1 MLFCCLIEIQSLVG
15 LGGGRI
21 RMRAWKNL
29 NKIGAVGSKD
39 HPIKHAYKGTWEPHL
54 GRVGPQSTG
63 GWHRILRSGCVIE
76 EYVDLIVP
84 TIGIRHRFV
93 FWKDSRAQQQGCQDA
108 CCIEMGVYISIS
120 FNIPVLHNLVNLEFW
135 LLWFSPLFIYVVFVF
150 RRRKK
155 DEDGCLRVI
164 HNFHITLG
172 QWVYMSKVLISK

>member
-1 MLFCCLIEIQSLVG
+1 M
-15 LGGGRI
+15 
-21 RMRAWKNL
+21 
-29 NKIGAVGSKD
+29 
-39 HPIKHAYKGTWEPHL
+39 
-54 GRVGPQSTG
+54 
-63 GWHRILRSGCVIE
+63 E

-93 FWKDSRAQQQGCQDA
+93 IWKDSRAQQQGCQDA

-172 QWVYMSKVLISK
+172 QWVYMERSDNYVSLYSDRMKLRVVQWADTQGLQTIASVRITSVSHWVCQWLVSLYSP

>member
-1 MLFCCLIEIQSLVG
+1 MKRWF
-15 LGGGRI
+15 
-21 RMRAWKNL
+21 
-29 NKIGAVGSKD
+29 
-39 HPIKHAYKGTWEPHL
+39 
-54 GRVGPQSTG
+54 
-63 GWHRILRSGCVIE
+63 SGCVIG

-84 TIGIRHRFV
+84 TIRIRDRFV

-172 QWVYMSKVLISK
+172 QWVYMERSDNYVSLYSDRMKLRVVQWADTQGLQTIASVRITSVSHWVCQWLVSLYSP